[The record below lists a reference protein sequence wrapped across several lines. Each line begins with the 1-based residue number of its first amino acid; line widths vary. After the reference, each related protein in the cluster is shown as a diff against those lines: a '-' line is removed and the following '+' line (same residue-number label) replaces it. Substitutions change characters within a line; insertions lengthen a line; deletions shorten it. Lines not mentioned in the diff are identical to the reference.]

1 MKISAIRIPCED
13 LEQAQDFY
21 ADVVGWKKLF
31 GSSRDGYIG
40 FELGEAIVLLEP
52 AEPGEFETG
61 RYLGFSV
68 AVSNIAT
75 FYAEAQ
81 ARGLVFTGPPAAQT
95 WGGLMTHAQDP
106 SGNTFSIV
114 EDTGR

>member
-1 MKISAIRIPCED
+1 MKVNTLRIPALD
-13 LEQAQDFY
+13 LEQA
-21 ADVVGWKKLF
+21 ADYYQLITQQRPAF
-31 GSSRDGYIG
+31 GSAGDGYIG
-40 FELGEAIVLLEP
+40 FELGEAIVLMEP

-114 EDTGR
+114 EDTGC